1 MMEHG
6 LSGTPASGRSG
17 TQSSDFREPNTCLIP
32 QKCGRFEPLNLA
44 NQESCGFLLTQT
56 PLWTKASR
64 AHFGCSEPAP
74 SNIAQRDELPG
85 DDVQGDEAQGDGP
98 QLTHVTLVWREGER
112 EDWLRFGKPVASRIL
127 DRRQRTESYAAGQLF
142 GLVRWA
148 SNEYGTLRSAL
159 DIVRAV
165 GAGEPVT
172 PVPQIDPGG
181 ELLLHVHG
189 WPKVAQV
196 FRLIDAIEA
205 SAIDPCEVAPD
216 HWRHI
221 HNRLAAREAPRCYSP
236 ARHDAWLRR
245 RDLLS

>member
-6 LSGTPASGRSG
+6 LLGTPASGRSG
-17 TQSSDFREPNTCLIP
+17 TQSSDYREPNACLIL
-32 QKCGRFEPLNLA
+32 QKCGRSEPLNLA
-44 NQESCGFLLTQT
+44 NPESFGFLLTPP
-56 PLWTKASR
+56 PLWTKGSTAFS
-64 AHFGCSEPAP
+64 GCGKAAP
-74 SNIAQRDELPG
+74 DNSAQRNETQGADLPVSG
-85 DDVQGDEAQGDGP
+85 EK
-98 QLTHVTLVWREGER
+98 LTHVTLVWREGKR
-112 EDWLRFGKPVASRIL
+112 EDWIKFGKPVATRIL

-148 SNEYGTLRSAL
+148 SNAYGTLRSSL

-165 GAGEPVT
+165 GRGEPVT

-205 SAIDPCEVAPD
+205 AGIDPCEVAPD

>member
-1 MMEHG
+1 MMGHG
-6 LSGTPASGRSG
+6 LSGTAAPGRSG
-17 TQSSDFREPNTCLIP
+17 TQSSDYREPEPCPIP
-32 QKCGRFEPLNLA
+32 QKCAHPGPLNLA

-56 PLWTKASR
+56 PLWRNSSTALSVCTEAAR
-64 AHFGCSEPAP
+64 D
-74 SNIAQRDELPG
+74 NIAP
-85 DDVQGDEAQGDGP
+85 GDEAKGAGS
-98 QLTHVTLVWREGER
+98 QLTHVTLVWREGKR
-112 EDWLRFGKPVASRIL
+112 DDGLRFGKPVASRIL
-127 DRRQRTESYAAGQLF
+127 DRRQRTESYAPGQLF
-142 GLVRWA
+142 GLVRWT
-148 SNEYGTLRSAL
+148 SNAYGTLRSSL

-165 GAGEPVT
+165 GAGEPLT
-172 PVPQIDPGG
+172 PVPQINPGG

-189 WPKVAQV
+189 WPKVARV

-221 HNRLAAREAPRCYSP
+221 HNRLAAREDPRCYSP

>member
-1 MMEHG
+1 MMGHG
-6 LSGTPASGRSG
+6 LSGTPAPGRSG
-17 TQSSDFREPNTCLIP
+17 TQSSDYREPKSCLIP
-32 QKCGRFEPLNLA
+32 QKCGRSEPLNLA
-44 NQESCGFLLTQT
+44 NPESCGFLLTQP
-56 PLWTKASR
+56 PLWTKGSR
-64 AHFGCSEPAP
+64 ALFGCSEAAP
-74 SNIAQRDELPG
+74 DNGAQEDEAQRD
-85 DDVQGDEAQGDGP
+85 DAQGDGP

-245 RDLLS
+245 RALLR

>member
-1 MMEHG
+1 MMGHG
-6 LSGTPASGRSG
+6 LSGTAAPGRSG
-17 TQSSDFREPNTCLIP
+17 TQSSDYREPNTCLIP
-32 QKCGRFEPLNLA
+32 QKCTRPESLNLA
-44 NQESCGFLLTQT
+44 NPESCGFLLTQ
-56 PLWTKASR
+56 PRLWTKGSKAL
-64 AHFGCSEPAP
+64 FGCSEAVVGN
-74 SNIAQRDELPG
+74 STQG
-85 DDVQGDEAQGDGP
+85 DDTQGDDAQGDGP

-127 DRRQRTESYAAGQLF
+127 DRRQRIESYAAGQLF
-142 GLVRWA
+142 GLVRWT
-148 SNEYGTLRSAL
+148 SNAYGTLRSAL

-189 WPKVAQV
+189 WPKVARV
-196 FRLIDAIEA
+196 FRLIDTIEA

-221 HNRLAAREAPRCYSP
+221 HNRLAAREDPRCYSP

>member
-1 MMEHG
+1 MMPHG

-17 TQSSDFREPNTCLIP
+17 TLSSDYREPKAWPNP
-32 QKCGRFEPLNLA
+32 QKSARSEPLNLA
-44 NQESCGFLLTQT
+44 NPESFGFLLTRP
-56 PLWTKASR
+56 PLWTKGSTAL
-64 AHFGCSEPAP
+64 FGCDKAAP
-74 SNIAQRDELPG
+74 DNSAPG
-85 DDVQGDEAQGDGP
+85 DETQEDDVPVPGE

-148 SNEYGTLRSAL
+148 SNEYGTLRSTL

-165 GAGEPVT
+165 GAGDPVT

-196 FRLIDAIEA
+196 FRLIDAIDA
-205 SAIDPCEVAPD
+205 SGIDPCEVAPD

-221 HNRLAAREAPRCYSP
+221 HNRLSAREAPRSYSL

-245 RDLLS
+245 RALLP

>member
-1 MMEHG
+1 MMGHG
-6 LSGTPASGRSG
+6 LSGTAAPGRSG
-17 TQSSDFREPNTCLIP
+17 TQSSDYREPKSCLIP
-32 QKCGRFEPLNLA
+32 QKCGRFKPLNLA
-44 NQESCGFLLTQT
+44 NPESFGFLLTQ
-56 PLWTKASR
+56 PQLWKKAGRVIS
-64 AHFGCSEPAP
+64 GCSEAAP
-74 SNIAQRDELPG
+74 GNTTQG
-85 DDVQGDEAQGDGP
+85 DDNQGDDTEGDEAQGDGA

-127 DRRQRTESYAAGQLF
+127 DRRQRTESYTRGQLF
-142 GLVRWA
+142 GLVRWT
-148 SNEYGTLRSAL
+148 SNAYGTSRSSL

-189 WPKVAQV
+189 WPKVARV

-221 HNRLAAREAPRCYSP
+221 HNRLVAREAPRCYSP

>member
-1 MMEHG
+1 MMEHR
-6 LSGTPASGRSG
+6 LSGTPAPGRSG
-17 TQSSDFREPNTCLIP
+17 TQSSDYREPRSSLIP
-32 QKCGRFEPLNLA
+32 QKYGGFEPLNLA
-44 NQESCGFLLTQT
+44 NPESFGFLLTQ
-56 PLWTKASR
+56 PRLWTKGSKAQ
-64 AHFGCSEPAP
+64 FGCSEAAP
-74 SNIAQRDELPG
+74 DKSAQRDVTECDG
-85 DDVQGDEAQGDGP
+85 AQGDGP

-127 DRRQRTESYAAGQLF
+127 DRRQRIESYAAGQLF

-148 SNEYGTLRSAL
+148 SNEYGTLRSSL

-189 WPKVAQV
+189 WPKVARV